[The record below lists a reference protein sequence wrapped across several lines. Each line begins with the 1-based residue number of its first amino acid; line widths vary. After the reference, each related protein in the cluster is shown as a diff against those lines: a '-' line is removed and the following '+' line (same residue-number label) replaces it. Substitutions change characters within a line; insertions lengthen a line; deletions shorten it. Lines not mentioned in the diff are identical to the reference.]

1 MFTSLYRRSV
11 LLTTVV
17 ILIVLR
23 HDGVDAKKKK
33 CKGPKSHDVSIEAGQ
48 DVYLVEIVGF
58 TGYQVRNKANLK
70 LKNIKSF
77 YDCYAACAERSEG
90 NWETLEDLDI
100 TEECGSFQYDSKKKV
115 CTLYSALSYKDD
127 TVPQVKIC
135 KSKKKDKHR
144 YTAATIAYK
153 YTATCWLPNL
163 PSNYCYNVA
172 AKIGSHCTMGKM
184 PPKGK
189 WVGFKTAYGEEDSR
203 GDENLFN
210 GMWGYV
216 KRNYKQAAK
225 MYKTVKGV
233 YSAKECF
240 HVCAMEKSKCK
251 AFSYGQVKRRCLL
264 SKAKAPDPYDEE
276 NTGQTKWCENTAYT
290 SGYLWKQ
297 GRELL
302 TVGGNELHIEIPL
315 LHTRRIV
322 TWSQSKEVAD
332 DDKEEEEEEREKVTR
347 MTETLDVDAQKLI
360 DADVLVE
367 SQNGQEN
374 DQDSVSHRRHK
385 GGVNTRKRRASTRY
399 LLSPH
404 IESQEQSSVV
414 REQQRVPGSDV
425 KCDNAEIL
433 FRKLLESAFP
443 GHLPEYLT
451 SDEYYLF
458 TPKEDFISLPSEAAR
473 TEFRLV
479 AKVDGWE
486 TVVAVR
492 ELGQI
497 VDPERRMLVTMA
509 EFDSD
514 PVESED
520 GESMVVSVVAYPSV
534 SVKKSFLDGM
544 ILDLHRAHAAL
555 QPHTV

>member
-1 MFTSLYRRSV
+1 MFTSLYCRSV

-23 HDGVDAKKKK
+23 HDGVDAKNKK

-77 YDCYAACAERSEG
+77 YDCYALCAERSEG

-135 KSKKKDKHR
+135 KSKKKDKNR

-153 YTATCWLPNL
+153 YTGACWLPNL
-163 PSNYCYNVA
+163 PSDYCYNVA

-184 PPKGK
+184 PQKGK

-240 HVCAMEKSKCK
+240 HVI
-251 AFSYGQVKRRCLL
+251 VLVIW
-264 SKAKAPDPYDEE
+264 EE
-276 NTGQTKWCENTAYT
+276 TRARVADCRGNT
-290 SGYLWKQ
+290 
-297 GRELL
+297 
-302 TVGGNELHIEIPL
+302 EIPL

-322 TWSQSKEVAD
+322 TWS
-332 DDKEEEEEEREKVTR
+332 
-347 MTETLDVDAQKLI
+347 
-360 DADVLVE
+360 
-367 SQNGQEN
+367 
-374 DQDSVSHRRHK
+374 
-385 GGVNTRKRRASTRY
+385 
-399 LLSPH
+399 
-404 IESQEQSSVV
+404 
-414 REQQRVPGSDV
+414 
-425 KCDNAEIL
+425 
-433 FRKLLESAFP
+433 
-443 GHLPEYLT
+443 
-451 SDEYYLF
+451 
-458 TPKEDFISLPSEAAR
+458 
-473 TEFRLV
+473 
-479 AKVDGWE
+479 
-486 TVVAVR
+486 
-492 ELGQI
+492 
-497 VDPERRMLVTMA
+497 
-509 EFDSD
+509 
-514 PVESED
+514 
-520 GESMVVSVVAYPSV
+520 
-534 SVKKSFLDGM
+534 
-544 ILDLHRAHAAL
+544 
-555 QPHTV
+555 